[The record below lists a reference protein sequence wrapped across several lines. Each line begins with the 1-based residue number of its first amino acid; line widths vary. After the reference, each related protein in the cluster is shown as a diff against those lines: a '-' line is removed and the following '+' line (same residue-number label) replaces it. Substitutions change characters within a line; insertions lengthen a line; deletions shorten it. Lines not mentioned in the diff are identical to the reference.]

1 VVALE
6 RFATVRRTR
15 GLGAFFNPYRGPV
28 RELAELTMESTL
40 LSERTANAM
49 KLHGDDYLARV
60 ARRAGERL
68 HLADWAASIRRK
80 QEAVTRLYE
89 TLNDQLANTRAE
101 ALELAIVLLIVFEIA
116 LYFSG

>member
-1 VVALE
+1 MNEVF
-6 RFATVRRTR
+6 R
-15 GLGAFFNPYRGPV
+15 PV
-28 RELAELTMESTL
+28 REMAELTMESTL
-40 LSERTANAM
+40 LSERAANAM

-60 ARRAGERL
+60 ARKAGERL

-101 ALELAIVLLIVFEIA
+101 ALELAIVLLIVFEIG